1 MRINATSMLNIR
13 ILKSACCLVISA
25 LAVMLLCTHSSGS
38 AKVRSGT
45 YEGNTRWY
53 YDTRTKTVTIDCKGR
68 MEDGDQHGVSMGWH
82 RNEWYLKV
90 ESVVFKK
97 GITYVGVGTFDNF
110 RKVKEVVL
118 PEGLVSIGYS
128 AFGATSKLKKIH
140 FPSSLKR
147 IGGNAFVDSGIESV
161 SLKHVEK
168 VGSGAFSGTK
178 LRHVTIPAGTSFGS
192 YAFSGC
198 DDLKSVR
205 IEEGVKLIS
214 RSMFSRSGLRR
225 VIIPASVTEIGE
237 HAFFAFSPEEGKL
250 KKVTIHSTKIKK
262 WGKGIFGKARK
273 DLVIRVPKSKKKAYT
288 KALRRGGLPEYV
300 KIVEL
305 I

>member
-1 MRINATSMLNIR
+1 MKKIVGSRINLR
-13 ILKSACCLVISA
+13 ILKRACCLVISA
-25 LAVMLLCTHSSGS
+25 LAVLLLCTHSSS
-38 AKVRSGT
+38 AKVHSGT

-82 RNEWYLKV
+82 GNEWYLKA
-90 ESVVFKK
+90 ECVVFKK

-118 PEGLVSIGYS
+118 PEGLVSIGSS
-128 AFGATSKLKKIH
+128 AFWSTPKLKKIS
-140 FPSSLKR
+140 FPSSLKKIR
-147 IGGNAFVDSGIESV
+147 RDAFDGSGLESV

-168 VGSGAFSGTK
+168 VGSGAFSGSG
-178 LRHVTIPAGTSFGS
+178 LRHITIPAGTSFGS

-205 IEEGVKLIS
+205 IEEGVKTLS
-214 RSMFSRSGLRR
+214 YGMFSQCGFKR

-250 KKVTIHSTKIKK
+250 KKVTIRSTKIKK

-300 KIVEL
+300 KIIEL
-305 I
+305 Y

>member
-1 MRINATSMLNIR
+1 MVR
-13 ILKSACCLVISA
+13 ILKRACCLTA
-25 LAVMLLCTHSSGS
+25 AAVVLLCTNSNGS
-38 AKVRSGT
+38 AKVHSGT
-45 YEGNTRWY
+45 FEGNTRWY

-68 MEDGDQHGVSMGWH
+68 MEDGGQHGVSMDWRGDE
-82 RNEWYLKV
+82 RYLKAQK
-90 ESVVFKK
+90 VVFKE
-97 GITYVGVGTFDNF
+97 GITYIGDFAFHNF
-110 RKVKEVVL
+110 QNIKEVVL

-128 AFGATSKLKKIH
+128 AFWKTYHLKKIH

-147 IGGNAFVDSGIESV
+147 IGEHAFYVSGIASV

-205 IEEGVKLIS
+205 IEEGVKTLS
-214 RSMFSRSGLRR
+214 YGMFSQCGFKR
-225 VIIPASVTEIGE
+225 VTIPASVTELGE
-237 HAFFAFSPEEGKL
+237 HAFYAFSPEEGKL
-250 KKVTIHSTKIKK
+250 KKVTIRSTKIKK

-273 DLVIRVPKSKKKAYT
+273 DLVIRVPKSKKKEYT
-288 KALRRGGLPEYV
+288 KALRKGGLPEYV
-300 KIVEL
+300 KIVGM
-305 I
+305 

>member
-1 MRINATSMLNIR
+1 MVR
-13 ILKSACCLVISA
+13 ILKRACCLT
-25 LAVMLLCTHSSGS
+25 AVAVVLLCTHSSGS
-38 AKVRSGT
+38 AKVHSGT
-45 YEGNTRWY
+45 FEGNTRWY
-53 YDTRTKTVTIDCKGR
+53 YDTRTKTVTIDCQGR
-68 MEDGDQHGVSMGWH
+68 MEDGGQHGVFMGWGAEE
-82 RNEWYLKV
+82 RYLKT
-90 ESVVFKK
+90 EKVVFKK
-97 GITYVGVGTFDNF
+97 GITHIGKFAFDNF
-110 RKVKEVVL
+110 QNIRKAVL
-118 PEGLVSIGYS
+118 PEGLVSIGSS
-128 AFGATSKLKKIH
+128 AFWSTPKLKKIS
-140 FPSSLKR
+140 FPSSLKKIR
-147 IGGNAFVDSGIESV
+147 RDAFDGSGLESV
-161 SLKHVEK
+161 SFKHVEK

-178 LRHVTIPAGTSFGS
+178 LKHVTIPAGTSFGS

-273 DLVIRVPKSKKKAYT
+273 DLVIRVPKSKKKEYT
-288 KALRRGGLPEYV
+288 KALRKGGLPEYV
-300 KIVEL
+300 KIVGM
-305 I
+305 